1 MLSLSVLI
9 QGSEDTSEK
18 RINYS
23 VIISLGKFFKP
34 LKEMNWETIRNNRAS
49 FNIVVI
55 TSGHD
60 SLQKLWNSLWILLPE
75 FIILK
80 AMHSATVTVQV
91 NVLGV
96 TWQKGTLR

>member
-9 QGSEDTSEK
+9 QGSENTSEK

-23 VIISLGKFFKP
+23 VIISLGKLLKL
-34 LKEMNWETIRNNRAS
+34 LKEMNWETIRNHGAS

-60 SLQKLWNSLWILLPE
+60 SPQRLWNSLWILLPE

-80 AMHSATVTVQV
+80 AMCSATVIVQV
-91 NVLGV
+91 NVLGAI
-96 TWQKGTLR
+96 W